1 MTGSILQYER
11 ETFEEDEIDDTPHFF
26 VEDDILAAKNSEF
39 VHNANN
45 RGDLE

>member
-26 VEDDILAAKNSEF
+26 VEDVNPMVDTFGETSNVQEASP
-39 VHNANN
+39 
-45 RGDLE
+45 